1 MANNFIPVRLEYSGG
16 SMPTGWAEYQTG
28 ETMVLPGSLNLSG
41 DGRRISAPM
50 GYSPGNFAGRLI
62 HQSSV
67 TNQNT
72 FVSTM
77 PNGTSTTSGFQAWAS
92 SSDLENSSRGDFYVT
107 AAELS
112 IASGRTGT
120 GTYLPMNFYTGGAER
135 MRIDTSGYL
144 MYGQSNITGMANGSQ
159 NKPGSYLLSTTGAQ
173 VNQCGTDAGLYISK
187 PSGYSS
193 NAFQFYFVNG
203 TQVGSITTTG
213 AATAYNTSSD
223 RRLKDKIADADADA
237 AWERLDGYRIRS
249 FEFRCAPGVLVQFGV
264 IADEAPPEMVTGE
277 KDAVREFGSV
287 YVTRPVGTLYA
298 LNGDIISEG
307 VEEPTDYD
315 GYWMFTGNV
324 EFLTS
329 EDHPKL
335 LEALPGVRWEKTRE
349 EILPQG
355 VDWMKPVPELI
366 LNQQTTKTKI
376 IALEQR
382 AAAQDQRIAE
392 LSDQVQQ
399 LLDRLSA

>member
-1 MANNFIPVRLEYSGG
+1 MADTFIPVRLSYSG
-16 SMPTGWAEYQTG
+16 STPTGFAEYQTG

-92 SSDLENSSRGDFYVT
+92 SSDLENSARGDFYVT

-112 IASGRTGT
+112 IQSTRTGT
-120 GTYLPMNFYTGGAER
+120 GTYLPMNFYTGGVER
-135 MRIDTSGYL
+135 MRIDASGYL
-144 MYGQSNITGMANGSQ
+144 MYGQNNITGMANGSQ
-159 NKPGSYLLSTTGAQ
+159 NKPGAYLLSTTGAQ
-173 VNQCGTDAGLYISK
+173 VNQCGSDAGLYISK

-213 AATAYNTSSD
+213 SATAFNTTSD
-223 RRLKDKIADADADA
+223 RRLKDKIIDADADA
-237 AWERLDGYRIRS
+237 AWERLDVYRIRS
-249 FEFRCAPGVLVQFGV
+249 FEFRCDPGVVVQFGV
-264 IADEAPPEMVTGE
+264 IADEAPPEMVSGE

-298 LNGDIISEG
+298 QDGEIISEG
-307 VEEPTDYD
+307 IEEPADHD
-315 GYWMFTGNV
+315 GYWQFTGNV
-324 EFLTS
+324 EFLAG
-329 EDHPKL
+329 EDQPKL

-349 EILPQG
+349 ELLPQG
-355 VDWMKPVPELI
+355 VDWMKPVPELV
-366 LNQQTTKTKI
+366 LNQQTTKRLLAEAKDREL
-376 IALEQR
+376 ALEQR
-382 AAAQDQRIAE
+382 VATLE
-392 LSDQVQQ
+392 GLVQQ
-399 LLDRLSA
+399 LLAAQS